1 LESILYA
8 HIYFDEMPFFL
19 RRSCKEAKRSNSLIL
34 YLKDKNE
41 LEQKATKHKYLVQM
55 PVNAKCIH
63 TFGR

>member
-1 LESILYA
+1 
-8 HIYFDEMPFFL
+8 MPFLL